1 MGDVLMHTRP
11 LWGIGLVMLAGA
23 FSGTAL
29 LPMKYTTQWKFEN
42 TWAVFSLCAYLIAPW
57 MVALATVPEVFS
69 IYAAV
74 GGRVCCLVA
83 IFGFGWGLAVVLN
96 GVGVALVGLSL
107 ASAILMGSSVAVG
120 SLAAFLLRDPRGIVT
135 PAGVR
140 IVSAD
145 AVMLLGVLL
154 CALAGHWRGRG
165 ISDSNSVTS
174 TSKDERRVTSA
185 GIAVCLIAGLLS
197 TLLNVALAYGDVI
210 TKAAILGGSNEFN
223 AANAV
228 WSLAVSAGSLPSLI
242 WCAFALTRNKSWTCF
257 KIDSGVICF
266 VLCLSMAL
274 MWISGTVLYGASVNM
289 LGPLGPAIGWPI
301 YMSGIILVSSFWGW
315 TTGEWRRARRH
326 PIVVMLS
333 GLAVQILAMTLLAQT
348 KI

>member
-1 MGDVLMHTRP
+1 MS
-11 LWGIGLVMLAGA
+11 LVVLAGA

-29 LPMKYTTQWKFEN
+29 LPMKYTAQWKFEN
-42 TWAVFSLCAYLIAPW
+42 TWAVFSLCAYLLAPW
-57 MVALATVPEVFS
+57 MVALATVPGILG

-74 GGRVCCLVA
+74 GGRVCLLVA

-96 GVGVALVGLSL
+96 GVGVTLVGLSL

-120 SLAAFLLRDPRGIVT
+120 SIAAFLLRDPGGIAT

-140 IVSAD
+140 IVLAD
-145 AVMLLGVLL
+145 AVMLVGVLL
-154 CALAGHWRGRG
+154 CALAGHWRARG
-165 ISDSNSVTS
+165 VSDPNGVSGAN
-174 TSKDERRVTSA
+174 KDERRVTST

-210 TKAAILGGSNEFN
+210 TRAAILGGSNPFN

-242 WCAFALTRNKSWTCF
+242 WCAFALTRNESWTRF
-257 KIDSGVICF
+257 TINGALLYF
-266 VLCLSMAL
+266 GLCLSMAL
-274 MWISGTVLYGASVNM
+274 MWITGTVLYGASAGM
-289 LGPLGPAIGWPI
+289 LGPLGPAIGWPV

-315 TTGEWRRARRH
+315 TTGEWRGARRR
-326 PIVVMLS
+326 PVVVMLS
-333 GLAVQILAMTLLAQT
+333 GLAVQILAMTLLAQE